1 MISFKMPAAYQ
12 NISSYLVFLREYV
25 WLGCNPGR
33 GSWSGIEKFGE
44 TGQDNRTLACIFACF
59 LTAIAKV
66 EFLRGHWALAYGS
79 TEIWD
84 FPNIS

>member
-12 NISSYLVFLREYV
+12 NISSYLVFLRESA

-33 GSWSGIEKFGE
+33 GTWSGIEKFSK
-44 TGQDNRTLACIFACF
+44 TGQDNRSLTCIFACF

-66 EFLRGHWALAYGS
+66 EFLRGHLALAHCS
-79 TEIWD
+79 TGIWG